1 MSRLLDVMAI
11 ALFVLATVAVVWG
24 ILALSDGSDLHALYW
39 TALGAVLLKAG
50 SDLLRSH
57 RNG

>member
-24 ILALSDGSDLHALYW
+24 ILALSDGNDLHALYW
-39 TALGAVLLKAG
+39 TALGAVFLKAG
-50 SDLLRSH
+50 SELLRPH